1 MKKLILKNN
10 YSREDVHSIFSP
22 DTQFTPQAGTW
33 GLHGIIKI
41 PSREDD
47 FVFFVTYGQSQG
59 DHDFDEGITEDGVL
73 SWQSQPRQGF
83 DNAVIQTLINHNETT
98 NNIYLFLREEKKR
111 DYQYLGRL
119 KYLTHDKDREKPVYF
134 QWQILDLDEGSYTE
148 VQQIDSSEEDQS
160 IGTIEKV
167 DQMPDSKI
175 VGISKDN
182 FRTKKSPDYA
192 LKESKNRKLG
202 QIGEELVL
210 KYEKDKLISYGK
222 KDLAEKIVHTSKVEG
237 DGAGYDIKSFNE
249 DGSIKY
255 IEVKATRGNINTD
268 FYMSPRE
275 LRFAELN
282 KDSFCLYRV
291 FDLKK
296 KTNNGKFFIFNGDIN
311 NSFNKIP
318 TGFRL
323 SKK

>member
-10 YSREDVHSIFSP
+10 YSREDIHSIFAP
-22 DTQFTPQAGTW
+22 ETPFTPGSGTW
-33 GLHGIIKI
+33 GNHGIIPI
-41 PSREDD
+41 PDREDD
-47 FVFFVTYGQSQG
+47 FVFIVTYGQSQG
-59 DHDFDEGITEDGVL
+59 GHDFDEGISNDGVL
-73 SWQSQPRQGF
+73 SWQSQPRHTHEDKWIKTF
-83 DNAVIQTLINHNETT
+83 INHNDTT
-98 NNIYLFLREEKKR
+98 NNIYLFLREEKKG
-111 DYQYLGRL
+111 DYEYLGRL
-119 KYLTHDKDREKPVYF
+119 KYLIHDKDREKPVYF
-134 QWQILDLDEGSYTE
+134 QWQLLDMDRDSYIDI
-148 VQQIDSSEEDQS
+148 QQKDSNKEEES
-160 IGTIEKV
+160 IGTLERV
-167 DQMPDSKI
+167 DEMPDSKK

-202 QIGEELVL
+202 LVGEELVL
-210 KYEKDKLISYGK
+210 KYEKETLISLGK
-222 KDLAEKIVHTSKVEG
+222 EDLAERIIHTSKVEG

-249 DGSIKY
+249 DGSVKY

-291 FDLKK
+291 FDLQKR
-296 KTNNGKFFIFNGDIN
+296 TNNGKFFVFNGDIN